1 MIIQLSGGLGNQ
13 MFQYAFGKALELSR
27 KEKVYYDIS
36 AFVNPRFQ
44 KGTTRR
50 FYELDIFFKQLPTA
64 DQTLLYRIIQPEKK
78 YGFYLY
84 RFLLSAKLLNPLTE
98 KSPFLVD
105 KDLLH
110 SIGKHSIVQ
119 GYFQT
124 EDYFKKYEPEIRK
137 AFTFKRELSP
147 NSEKYA
153 ATIKKINAVS
163 LHIRRGDYINNKRV
177 YKYHGVCSEEYY
189 RNAIAYMKERV
200 ADPTFFIFSD
210 DLEWVQKQPLF
221 HNVSSVFVSGNKDGK
236 SYEDMRLMSLCKH
249 HIIANSTFSW
259 WGAWLN
265 SSKTKIV
272 IAPQQWFQTKD
283 SGNLIPG
290 NWVKL

>member
-1 MIIQLSGGLGNQ
+1 MIVQLNGGLGNQ

-27 KEKVYYDIS
+27 KERVYYDIS
-36 AFVNPRFQ
+36 ALVNPRFQ

-50 FYELDIFFKQLPTA
+50 FYELDIFFKQLPAA
-64 DQTLLYRIIQPEKK
+64 DQTLLYRIIHPEKR

-84 RFLLSAKLLNPLTE
+84 RFLLFAKLLRPLTE
-98 KSPFLVD
+98 KDSFQVD
-105 KDLLH
+105 EDLLCR
-110 SIGKHSIVQ
+110 ICRHSIVQ

-137 AFTFKRELSP
+137 AFTFNREFSP

-153 ATIKKINAVS
+153 AAIEKTNAVS
-163 LHIRRGDYINNKRV
+163 LHIRRGDYVKNKRV
-177 YKYHGVCSEEYY
+177 YNYHGVCSEEYY
-189 RNAIAYMKERV
+189 KNALAYIEERV

-210 DLEWVQKQPLF
+210 DLEWVKEQPLF
-221 HNVSSVFVSGNKDGK
+221 HNINSVCVSGNKDDK

-265 SSKTKIV
+265 SSETKIV
-272 IAPQQWFQTKD
+272 IAPKQWFQAKN
-283 SGNLIPG
+283 SGNLIPRE
-290 NWVKL
+290 WVTL